1 MVTSSPLHN
10 SLVEPNAR
18 AVNRNDLVAPLPE
31 RRHLRSTQTNGG
43 LAMTSNTT
51 IRVVAAGVD
60 AEQMAEIARD
70 AGGGRVE
77 AVAIGDMQ
85 GARLVKKGQAHYY
98 LGTCWSGGGG
108 ALAAA
113 TALLGT
119 QRVGIAGTP
128 GMTAS
133 EEKVTQLVRD
143 GKVAFG
149 FPYEQSRTAI
159 PLIIKAI
166 LEHADAPDEERQRA

>member
-1 MVTSSPLHN
+1 M
-10 SLVEPNAR
+10 PNKEA
-18 AVNRNDLVAPLPE
+18 
-31 RRHLRSTQTNGG
+31 
-43 LAMTSNTT
+43 

-60 AEQMAEIARD
+60 ADGMAKIASE

-77 AVAIGDMQ
+77 AVALGDMQ

-113 TALLGT
+113 TALLGAG
-119 QRVGIAGTP
+119 QVGIAGTP
-128 GMTAS
+128 GMAVS
-133 EEKVTQLVRD
+133 RERVEQLVCE

-149 FPYEQSRTAI
+149 FPYEQSRSAI
-159 PLIIKAI
+159 PLIIQAI
-166 LEHADAPDEERQRA
+166 IAHRDGESAVAVHD